1 MSAFT
6 VFSSDCIPV
15 NNLIDGLGWGWGGG
29 SGAGLSPK
37 SSLDG
42 QTPSDPPPPP
52 KAQAVGRRGG
62 VGEMPDRRQEESY
75 VQVRPTFHQSKTI
88 HSILCKRLRL
98 NVHFRSQVWCLAR
111 RTQMRRLAKLNARWM
126 PSTDWGHG
134 SGCHLASLSQKYT
147 VSLFCVT
154 PVV

>member
-15 NNLIDGLGWGWGGG
+15 NNLIAGLGWGWGGG
-29 SGAGLSPK
+29 QWGWTQPKVFIGWADPLRSPQE
-37 SSLDG
+37 G
-42 QTPSDPPPPP
+42 PGGGWE
-52 KAQAVGRRGG
+52 GR
-62 VGEMPDRRQEESY
+62 VGEMPDRRQGESY
-75 VQVRPTFHQSKTI
+75 VQIRPTFHQSKTI

-98 NVHFRSQVWCLAR
+98 NVRFRSQVWCLAR
-111 RTQMRRLAKLNARWM
+111 RTQMRRLAKLSARWM
-126 PSTDWGHG
+126 PST
-134 SGCHLASLSQKYT
+134 GCHLASLSQKYT

>member
-15 NNLIDGLGWGWGGG
+15 NNLIAGLGWGWGGG
-29 SGAGLSPK
+29 QWGWTQPKVFIGWADPLRSP
-37 SSLDG
+37 
-42 QTPSDPPPPP
+42 PR
-52 KAQAVGRRGG
+52 KAQAVGGRGG
-62 VGEMPDRRQEESY
+62 VGEMPDRRQGESY
-75 VQVRPTFHQSKTI
+75 VQIRPTFHQSKTI

-98 NVHFRSQVWCLAR
+98 NVRFRSQVWCLAR
-111 RTQMRRLAKLNARWM
+111 CTQMRRLAKLSARWM
-126 PSTDWGHG
+126 PSTGWGHG
-134 SGCHLASLSQKYT
+134 TGCHLASLSQKYT

>member
-15 NNLIDGLGWGWGGG
+15 NNLIAGLGWGWGGG

-42 QTPSDPPPPP
+42 QTPSDPPR
-52 KAQAVGRRGG
+52 KAQAVGGRGG
-62 VGEMPDRRQEESY
+62 VGEMPDRRQGESY
-75 VQVRPTFHQSKTI
+75 VQIRPTFHQSKTI

-98 NVHFRSQVWCLAR
+98 NVRFRSQVWCLAR
-111 RTQMRRLAKLNARWM
+111 RTQMRRLAKLSARWM
-126 PSTDWGHG
+126 PST
-134 SGCHLASLSQKYT
+134 GCHLASLSQKYT